1 MYYNTYMKNE
11 IVTFD
16 RDPNNYKHWE
26 LLIEGSRA
34 TIFLDVAENE
44 GIRPGYEL
52 KLNSYDLGVDIEL
65 NDIIQRI
72 RFEQP
77 QVKVVVITSKQEKNF
92 SAGANI
98 YMLGM
103 SEHSWKVNF
112 CKFTNETR
120 NGFEDSSNSGSL
132 KFIAA
137 VNGICAGGGYEVALA
152 CDEILLVDDRSSTVS
167 LPEVPLLGV
176 LPGTGGLTRLTDKR
190 KVRKDIADIFCTNA
204 DGVRGKKALDWNLV
218 DHIAPPSKFNS
229 LIDERVSFLE
239 SKVKLRNGST
249 GITLNNIKRT
259 ITDKNIN
266 YETISCI
273 LSIKNSYIPQTIS
286 CILNKDNR
294 VAEIKIHGPEENEII
309 TINELVEKG
318 SEYWVLKFVREL
330 DDLILMLRANE
341 LETGVITIQ
350 SEGSS
355 TVIQKLTNLLEENKD
370 NWLVNEIIG
379 FMRRTFSRLDISSR
393 TIFTIV
399 DNKSCFAGFLSELL
413 FCADRT
419 YMINNALLN
428 ENKSGPFISLSKLN
442 FKSLEMV
449 NGQTRLQTRFNNDDI
464 KLSKLHDLCEKN
476 LNAEEAFNHEL
487 ITVIPDDL
495 DWNDEIRLSIEERAS
510 FSPDALTGLEANL
523 RFPGKE
529 SCETKIFGRLSAWQN
544 WIFNRPNASS
554 DEGALK
560 LFGTGSKAK
569 FDNKRV

>member
-218 DHIAPPSKFNS
+218 DYIAPPSKFNS

-273 LSIKNSYIPQTIS
+273 LNKNS
-286 CILNKDNR
+286 R

-309 TINELVEKG
+309 AINELVEKG

-464 KLSKLHDLCEKN
+464 KLSKLHDLCDKN

>member
-1 MYYNTYMKNE
+1 MKNE

-26 LLIEGSRA
+26 LLIEGNRA
-34 TIFLDVAENE
+34 TVFLDVAENE

-218 DHIAPPSKFNS
+218 DYIAPPSKFNS

-273 LSIKNSYIPQTIS
+273 L
-286 CILNKDNR
+286 NKVSR
-294 VAEIKIHGPEENEII
+294 VAEIKIHGPEESEII
-309 TINELVEKG
+309 AINELEKKG
-318 SEYWVLKFVREL
+318 AEYWVLKFVREL

-464 KLSKLHDLCEKN
+464 KLSKLYDLCDKN

>member
-218 DHIAPPSKFNS
+218 DYIAPPSKFNS

-273 LSIKNSYIPQTIS
+273 L
-286 CILNKDNR
+286 NKDSR
-294 VAEIKIHGPEENEII
+294 VAEIKIHGPKENEII
-309 TINELVEKG
+309 AINELVEKG

-464 KLSKLHDLCEKN
+464 KLSKLYDLCDKN
-476 LNAEEAFNHEL
+476 LNAEEAFNQEL

>member
-204 DGVRGKKALDWNLV
+204 DGVRGKKALNWNLV

-273 LSIKNSYIPQTIS
+273 L
-286 CILNKDNR
+286 NKDSK
-294 VAEIKIHGPEENEII
+294 VAEIKIHGPKENEII
-309 TINELVEKG
+309 AINELVEKG

-464 KLSKLHDLCEKN
+464 KLSKLHDLCDKN

>member
-1 MYYNTYMKNE
+1 MYYITYMKNE
-11 IVTFD
+11 LVTFD

-72 RFEQP
+72 RFEKP

-273 LSIKNSYIPQTIS
+273 L
-286 CILNKDNR
+286 NKDSR

-309 TINELVEKG
+309 AINELVEKG

-464 KLSKLHDLCEKN
+464 KLSKLHDLCDKN

>member
-1 MYYNTYMKNE
+1 MFMYYNASMQND

-16 RDPNNYKHWE
+16 RDPNGYKHWE
-26 LLIEGSRA
+26 LKIENNRA
-34 TIFLDVAENE
+34 TIFLDVSEKE

-218 DHIAPPSKFNS
+218 DHIAPPSKFSS
-229 LIDERVSFLE
+229 LIDERVSYLE
-239 SKVKLRNGST
+239 NEVKLRNGKN
-249 GITLNNIKRT
+249 GVNLNSINRK
-259 ITDKNIN
+259 ITDTNIT
-266 YETISCI
+266 YETISC
-273 LSIKNSYIPQTIS
+273 T
-286 CILNKDNR
+286 LNKDIR
-294 VAEIKIHGPEENEII
+294 TAEIKINGPKENENI
-309 TINELVEKG
+309 TINDLIEKG
-318 SEYWVLKFVREL
+318 SDFWVLKFVREL

-341 LETGVITIQ
+341 LETGVLTIR

-355 TVIQKLTNLLEENKD
+355 EVIQKLTSLLEDNQN

-379 FMRRTFSRLDISSR
+379 FMRRTFSRLDVSSR

-399 DNKSCFAGFLSELL
+399 DNNSCFAGFLSELL

-419 YMINNALLN
+419 YMINNSLLN
-428 ENKSGPFISLSKLN
+428 ENKNGPFVSLSKLN
-442 FKSLEMV
+442 FKGLEMV
-449 NGQTRLQTRFNNDDI
+449 NAQTRLQTRFSNDDL
-464 KLSKLHDLCEKN
+464 KLKKLHDLCNKN
-476 LNAEEAFNHEL
+476 LNAEEAFNLEL

>member
-1 MYYNTYMKNE
+1 MYYNTCMKNE

-218 DHIAPPSKFNS
+218 DYIAPPSKFNS

-273 LSIKNSYIPQTIS
+273 L
-286 CILNKDNR
+286 NKDSR

-309 TINELVEKG
+309 AINELVEKG

-464 KLSKLHDLCEKN
+464 KLSKLHDLCDKN

>member
-1 MYYNTYMKNE
+1 MKNE

-273 LSIKNSYIPQTIS
+273 L
-286 CILNKDNR
+286 NKDSK
-294 VAEIKIHGPEENEII
+294 VAEIKIHGPKENEII
-309 TINELVEKG
+309 AINELVEKG

-419 YMINNALLN
+419 YMINNALLD
-428 ENKSGPFISLSKLN
+428 ENKNGPFISLSKLN

-464 KLSKLHDLCEKN
+464 KLSKLHDLCDKN

>member
-26 LLIEGSRA
+26 LLIEDSRA

-273 LSIKNSYIPQTIS
+273 L
-286 CILNKDNR
+286 NKDSR

-309 TINELVEKG
+309 AINELVEKG

-355 TVIQKLTNLLEENKD
+355 IVIQKLTNLLEENKD

-464 KLSKLHDLCEKN
+464 KLSKLHDLCDKD
-476 LNAEEAFNHEL
+476 LNAEEAFDHEL

>member
-1 MYYNTYMKNE
+1 MYYNTHMKNE

-218 DHIAPPSKFNS
+218 DYIAPPSKFNS

-273 LSIKNSYIPQTIS
+273 L
-286 CILNKDNR
+286 NKDSR

-309 TINELVEKG
+309 AINELVEKG

-464 KLSKLHDLCEKN
+464 KLSKLYDLCDKN
-476 LNAEEAFNHEL
+476 LNAEEAFNQEL

>member
-1 MYYNTYMKNE
+1 MKNE

-273 LSIKNSYIPQTIS
+273 L
-286 CILNKDNR
+286 NKDSR

-309 TINELVEKG
+309 AINELVEKG

-341 LETGVITIQ
+341 LETGVITIR

-355 TVIQKLTNLLEENKD
+355 TILQKLTNLLEENKD

>member
-1 MYYNTYMKNE
+1 MYYNTRMKNE

-273 LSIKNSYIPQTIS
+273 L
-286 CILNKDNR
+286 NKDSR

-309 TINELVEKG
+309 AINELVEKG

-464 KLSKLHDLCEKN
+464 KLSKLHDLCDKN

>member
-26 LLIEGSRA
+26 QLIEGSRA

-273 LSIKNSYIPQTIS
+273 L
-286 CILNKDNR
+286 NKDSR

-309 TINELVEKG
+309 AINELVEKG

-341 LETGVITIQ
+341 LETGVITIH

-355 TVIQKLTNLLEENKD
+355 TVIQKLTNILEENKD

-464 KLSKLHDLCEKN
+464 KLSKLHDLCDKN

>member
-1 MYYNTYMKNE
+1 MFMYYSTYMKNE

-16 RDPNNYKHWE
+16 REPNNYKHWE
-26 LLIEGSRA
+26 LLIKDSRA
-34 TIFLDVAENE
+34 TIFLNVAENE

-65 NDIIQRI
+65 YDIIQRI

-239 SKVKLRNGST
+239 SKVKLRNGNT

-273 LSIKNSYIPQTIS
+273 LK
-286 CILNKDNR
+286 KDIR
-294 VAEIKIHGPEENEII
+294 VAEIRIHGPKENEII
-309 TINELVEKG
+309 SINELLEKG

-355 TVIQKLTNLLEENKD
+355 TVIQKLTNLLEENQD

-379 FMRRTFSRLDISSR
+379 FIRRTFSRLDVSSR

-399 DNKSCFAGFLSELL
+399 ENNSCFAGFLSELL
-413 FCADRT
+413 YCADRT

-464 KLSKLHDLCEKN
+464 KLSKLYDLCDKN
-476 LNAEEAFNHEL
+476 LNAEEAFDLEL

>member
-1 MYYNTYMKNE
+1 MKNE

-16 RDPNNYKHWE
+16 RDPNNYKHWK
-26 LLIEGSRA
+26 LLIEGRRA

-65 NDIIQRI
+65 NDLIQRI

-218 DHIAPPSKFNS
+218 DYIAPPSKFNS

-273 LSIKNSYIPQTIS
+273 L
-286 CILNKDNR
+286 NKDSR

-309 TINELVEKG
+309 AINELVEKG

-464 KLSKLHDLCEKN
+464 KLSKLHDLCDKN

>member
-1 MYYNTYMKNE
+1 MYYNTRMKNE
-11 IVTFD
+11 IVKFD
-16 RDPNNYKHWE
+16 RDPNNYKHWK

-218 DHIAPPSKFNS
+218 DYIAPPSKFNS

-273 LSIKNSYIPQTIS
+273 L
-286 CILNKDNR
+286 NKDSR

-309 TINELVEKG
+309 AINELVEKG

-341 LETGVITIQ
+341 LETGVITIH

-464 KLSKLHDLCEKN
+464 KLSKLHDLCYKN
-476 LNAEEAFNHEL
+476 LNAEEAFNQEL

>member
-1 MYYNTYMKNE
+1 MYYNTRMKNE

-26 LLIEGSRA
+26 LLIKGSRA

-273 LSIKNSYIPQTIS
+273 L
-286 CILNKDNR
+286 NKDSR

-309 TINELVEKG
+309 AINELVEKG

-464 KLSKLHDLCEKN
+464 KLSKLHDLCDKN

>member
-249 GITLNNIKRT
+249 GIALNNIKRT

-266 YETISCI
+266 YE
-273 LSIKNSYIPQTIS
+273 TIS

-309 TINELVEKG
+309 AINELVEKG

-464 KLSKLHDLCEKN
+464 KLSKLHDLCDKN

>member
-1 MYYNTYMKNE
+1 M
-11 IVTFD
+11 ITFD
-16 RDPNNYKHWE
+16 RDPESYKHWK
-26 LLIEGSRA
+26 LDIKGDRA
-34 TIFLDVAENE
+34 TVLLDVSEKD

-65 NDIIQRI
+65 NDIVQRI
-72 RFEQP
+72 RFEYP
-77 QVKVVVITSKQEKNF
+77 EVKVVVITSNQEKNF

-120 NGFEDSSNSGSL
+120 NGFEDSSHSGSL

-137 VNGICAGGGYEVALA
+137 INGICAGGGYEVALA
-152 CDEILLVDDRSSTVS
+152 CDEILLIDDRSSTVS

-190 KVRKDIADIFCTNA
+190 NVRRDIADIFCTNA

-218 DHIAPPSKFNS
+218 DYIAPPSKFSDLINERVANIIKTVKHRNGKKGIKLNS
-229 LIDERVSFLE
+229 LKRKITKE
-239 SKVKLRNGST
+239 SIV
-249 GITLNNIKRT
+249 
-259 ITDKNIN
+259 
-266 YETISCI
+266 YETISC
-273 LSIKNSYIPQTIS
+273 NF
-286 CILNKDNR
+286 NR
-294 VAEIKIHGPEENEII
+294 SNRTAEINIKGPKEADKLNVNDI
-309 TINELVEKG
+309 LEKG
-318 SEYWVLKFVREL
+318 SDYWVLKFVREL
-330 DDLILMLRANE
+330 DDLILMLRTNE
-341 LETGVITIQ
+341 LEIGVITIR
-350 SEGSS
+350 SEGPISI
-355 TVIQKLTNLLEENKD
+355 IQNISNMLEENQE
-370 NWLVNEIIG
+370 NWFINEILG
-379 FMRRTFSRLDISSR
+379 FMRRTFSRLDISSK

-399 DNKSCFAGFLSELL
+399 DNNSCFAGFLSEFL
-413 FCADRT
+413 FCADRS

-428 ENKSGPFISLSKLN
+428 ENKDGPFISLCKLN
-442 FKSLEMV
+442 FKKLEMV
-449 NGQTRLQTRFNNDDI
+449 NGQTRLQTRFSNNDL
-464 KLSKLHDLCEKN
+464 KLKELNELTDKL
-476 LNAEEAFNHEL
+476 LNAEEAYQYGL

-495 DWNDEIRLSIEERAS
+495 DWNDEIRLCIEERTS

-554 DEGALK
+554 DNGALK

>member
-1 MYYNTYMKNE
+1 MYYNTHMKNE

-239 SKVKLRNGST
+239 SKVKLRNGSA

-273 LSIKNSYIPQTIS
+273 L
-286 CILNKDNR
+286 NKDSR
-294 VAEIKIHGPEENEII
+294 VAEIKIHGPQENEII
-309 TINELVEKG
+309 AINELVEKG

-419 YMINNALLN
+419 YMINNTLLN

-464 KLSKLHDLCEKN
+464 KLSKLHNLCDKN
-476 LNAEEAFNHEL
+476 LNAEEAFNYEL

>member
-1 MYYNTYMKNE
+1 MYYNTCMKNE

-273 LSIKNSYIPQTIS
+273 L
-286 CILNKDNR
+286 NKDSR

-309 TINELVEKG
+309 AINELVEKG

-355 TVIQKLTNLLEENKD
+355 TVIQKLTNLLEENID

-464 KLSKLHDLCEKN
+464 KLSKLHDLCDKN
-476 LNAEEAFNHEL
+476 LNAEEAFNQEL

>member
-1 MYYNTYMKNE
+1 MYYNTCMKNE

-26 LLIEGSRA
+26 LLIKGSRA

-239 SKVKLRNGST
+239 SKVKLRDGST

-273 LSIKNSYIPQTIS
+273 L
-286 CILNKDNR
+286 NKDSR

-309 TINELVEKG
+309 AINELVEKG

-464 KLSKLHDLCEKN
+464 KLSKLHDLCDKN

-569 FDNKRV
+569 FDNRRV

>member
-77 QVKVVVITSKQEKNF
+77 QVKIVVITSKQEKNF

-273 LSIKNSYIPQTIS
+273 L
-286 CILNKDNR
+286 NKDSR

-309 TINELVEKG
+309 AINELVEKG

-464 KLSKLHDLCEKN
+464 KLSKLHDLCDKN

>member
-1 MYYNTYMKNE
+1 MYYNTCMKNE

-249 GITLNNIKRT
+249 GITINNIKRT

-273 LSIKNSYIPQTIS
+273 L
-286 CILNKDNR
+286 NKDSR
-294 VAEIKIHGPEENEII
+294 VAEIKIHGPKENEII
-309 TINELVEKG
+309 AINELVEKG

-428 ENKSGPFISLSKLN
+428 ENKSGPFICLSKLN

-464 KLSKLHDLCEKN
+464 KLSKLHNLCDKN
-476 LNAEEAFNHEL
+476 LNAEEAFNQEL

>member
-1 MYYNTYMKNE
+1 MKNE
-11 IVTFD
+11 LVTFD

-266 YETISCI
+266 YETISCV
-273 LSIKNSYIPQTIS
+273 
-286 CILNKDNR
+286 LNKDSR
-294 VAEIKIHGPEENEII
+294 VAEIKIHGPKENEII

-428 ENKSGPFISLSKLN
+428 ENKRGPFISLSKLN

-464 KLSKLHDLCEKN
+464 KLSKLHNLCDKN
-476 LNAEEAFNHEL
+476 LNAEEAFNYEL

>member
-273 LSIKNSYIPQTIS
+273 L
-286 CILNKDNR
+286 NKDSK
-294 VAEIKIHGPEENEII
+294 VAEIKIHGPKENEII
-309 TINELVEKG
+309 AINELVEKG

-464 KLSKLHDLCEKN
+464 KLSKLHDLCDKN

>member
-1 MYYNTYMKNE
+1 MYYNTCMKNE

-249 GITLNNIKRT
+249 GIALNNIKRT

-266 YETISCI
+266 YETISCV
-273 LSIKNSYIPQTIS
+273 
-286 CILNKDNR
+286 LNKDSR
-294 VAEIKIHGPEENEII
+294 VAEIKIHGPKENEII
-309 TINELVEKG
+309 AINELVEKG

-464 KLSKLHDLCEKN
+464 KLSKLHDLCDKN

>member
-26 LLIEGSRA
+26 QLIEGSRA

-273 LSIKNSYIPQTIS
+273 LNKNS
-286 CILNKDNR
+286 R

-309 TINELVEKG
+309 AINELVEKG

-341 LETGVITIQ
+341 LETGVITIH

-464 KLSKLHDLCEKN
+464 KLSKLHDLCDKN